1 MNVIWLRYSPCS
13 CSELLG
19 LGWVPKG
26 TPELPVFVIYQDGLG
41 MKGAFMTLVWKWTS
55 ESVIGSV
62 LYPLSMG
69 FSRQEYW
76 GGYPFPS
83 PADLPNPEIEP
94 GSPALQADFFFT
106 IWAAEEAPYKS
117 LKNSSKLS
125 PFTHFT
131 ADKTEAQRDKMISI
145 GSDSDILNTI
155 LWNNGKEGLF
165 NLSLKSISK

>member
-1 MNVIWLRYSPCS
+1 MSVIWLRYSPCS
-13 CSELLG
+13 CSELSG

-94 GSPALQADFFFT
+94 GSPALQADFFFLPSEPLRKPHIRAWRILRNYLLLLT
-106 IWAAEEAPYKS
+106 LQLI
-117 LKNSSKLS
+117 KLR
-125 PFTHFT
+125 PRGIKWFP
-131 ADKTEAQRDKMISI
+131 
-145 GSDSDILNTI
+145 
-155 LWNNGKEGLF
+155 
-165 NLSLKSISK
+165 